1 MNNKDIMFDMFN
13 KVGFIF
19 YVIFTDKERELADA
33 QSKIRALKYS
43 ERLREKAVEEV
54 MLMAWPAYFF
64 LKIYGNVL
72 LVWVNML
79 GTQYRYGD

>member
-1 MNNKDIMFDMFN
+1 MFDMFN

-19 YVIFTDKERELADA
+19 YVIFTDKERELTDA

-54 MLMAWPAYFF
+54 MSMAWPA
-64 LKIYGNVL
+64 
-72 LVWVNML
+72 
-79 GTQYRYGD
+79 